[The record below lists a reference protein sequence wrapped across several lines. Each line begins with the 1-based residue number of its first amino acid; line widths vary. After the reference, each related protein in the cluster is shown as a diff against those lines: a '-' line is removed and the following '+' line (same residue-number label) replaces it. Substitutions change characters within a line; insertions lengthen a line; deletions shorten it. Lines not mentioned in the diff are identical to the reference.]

1 MPVAVERLRL
11 CSGVTGAVPVVAYDG
26 TTAKASLSGVNT
38 FACTTPSG
46 GKKATL
52 TVTEKFVS
60 MPYAEGTPDDNAQAA
75 IWMGTNGSF
84 QVWTRIG
91 QGKGWLDVAAAG
103 VTPTLD
109 VDYTF
114 RLKFNYRNNTYSAE
128 VLDGSTW
135 KPLKA
140 SGNQENFANA
150 KTSATGI
157 SAVRFDGELD
167 FTSLQGEYE
176 RAKRGVQIIAY

>member
-1 MPVAVERLRL
+1 MPHLRAARW
-11 CSGVTGAVPVVAYDG
+11 SAPT
-26 TTAKASLSGVNT
+26 
-38 FACTTPSG
+38 
-46 GKKATL
+46 KATL

-60 MPYAEGTPDDNAQAA
+60 MPYEEAMPDDNAQAA

-84 QVWTRIG
+84 QVWTKKG
-91 QGKGWLDVAAAG
+91 NGESGTGKGWLDVAAAG

-140 SGNQENFANA
+140 SCNQENFANA

>member
-1 MPVAVERLRL
+1 
-11 CSGVTGAVPVVAYDG
+11 
-26 TTAKASLSGVNT
+26 
-38 FACTTPSG
+38 
-46 GKKATL
+46 
-52 TVTEKFVS
+52 
-60 MPYAEGTPDDNAQAA
+60 
-75 IWMGTNGSF
+75 MGTNGSF
-84 QVWTRIG
+84 QMWTRIN
-91 QGKGWLDVAAAG
+91 QGKVWLNVAADG

-128 VLDGSTW
+128 VLDGTTW

-140 SGNQENFANA
+140 SGNQVNFANA